1 MKPVIE
7 KEMLSAEQGLDM
19 SVLSKT
25 VDSKVSS
32 LSLQTCKTYNAHVI
46 KLSRKFKK
54 IKFSIYSYTIC
65 WHFQSLLTLHYNV
78 AYFL

>member
-46 KLSRKFKK
+46 KLSRKLKK
-54 IKFSIYSYTIC
+54 INVPIYSYTIC
-65 WHFQSLLTLHYNV
+65 WHFQSLLTLHYNIV
-78 AYFL
+78 YFL

>member
-7 KEMLSAEQGLDM
+7 KEMLSAEQGLDI

-46 KLSRKFKK
+46 KLSRKLKK
-54 IKFSIYSYTIC
+54 NKCLNLFLY
-65 WHFQSLLTLHYNV
+65 HLLTLSKFVNST
-78 AYFL
+78 L